1 MSAKGT
7 EIVLAKNPGFATAL
21 PNGTG
26 GTFGDLLLLQ
36 WNESGWEPKGC
47 YVGEALL
54 IDRTVRGLGLSTELI
69 FRCCL
74 HRKLPDSRKLSQ
86 AGHAALSK
94 AHRVFDPPRELFLA
108 VPLAVDCFDKRLVV
122 RQDWVRSDGLGA
134 PLVEPAGPKRHH
146 FPLTTDGGIGRVELA
161 SHVIRLRPFHVV
173 QNDLCFRLVKSQV
186 AFAVGTERVTH
197 ELRREIHPW
206 QDAKIVVEQADVG
219 MTGRY
224 TLRDHAARAPTGK
237 QPARPIYIVRQ
248 PVENPDRFGAPADEG
263 NQVAPVA
270 ALAAGFSVIGRHEP
284 RFLVR
289 SFWVPLEAPT
299 VGASRGT
306 QKLRTRKRG
315 SCLPITENPAASAA
329 TGATWFPSSAG
340 APKRSGFST
349 GCRTM

>member
-69 FRCCL
+69 LRCCL

-146 FPLTTDGGIGRVELA
+146 FPLTTDG
-161 SHVIRLRPFHVV
+161 
-173 QNDLCFRLVKSQV
+173 
-186 AFAVGTERVTH
+186 AV
-197 ELRREIHPW
+197 W
-206 QDAKIVVEQADVG
+206 
-219 MTGRY
+219 
-224 TLRDHAARAPTGK
+224 
-237 QPARPIYIVRQ
+237 
-248 PVENPDRFGAPADEG
+248 
-263 NQVAPVA
+263 
-270 ALAAGFSVIGRHEP
+270 
-284 RFLVR
+284 
-289 SFWVPLEAPT
+289 
-299 VGASRGT
+299 
-306 QKLRTRKRG
+306 
-315 SCLPITENPAASAA
+315 
-329 TGATWFPSSAG
+329 
-340 APKRSGFST
+340 PKN
-349 GCRTM
+349 